1 MNQAAGRPLGSLL
14 EEQPNGRDPLGAGEA
29 IFFPTRR
36 CANAKSAT
44 TDRIAQAGLAQVHSE
59 RTEINGFA
67 VVEAHQKRKKV
78 VWAGKVRMGAISP
91 FLEAVG
97 NLKSSRLTPDHRTEP
112 ENQSTRSFF
121 NAVPSHRDGKQI
133 F

>member
-1 MNQAAGRPLGSLL
+1 MMDCRRWLAERGRFATSG
-14 EEQPNGRDPLGAGEA
+14 GD
-29 IFFPTRR
+29 
-36 CANAKSAT
+36 ANTESSP
-44 TDRIAQAGLAQVHSE
+44 TDRIANTRLAEVHSK
-59 RTEINGFA
+59 RVEINRFA
-67 VVEAHQKRKKV
+67 VGEAHQKRKKV
-78 VWAGKVRMGAISP
+78 VWAGKVRLGAISP